1 MELSA
6 VVADMPLSRFCLGRL
21 TGYNLST
28 LRAVKIYRQ
37 PAVDGCGN
45 GELNM
50 AFVTGTDSGTDREIK
65 GWKFAVGSGI
75 LGWVLDAFDFFVV
88 VFLFDTLSEHFHVS
102 KASVVYTLTLTL
114 AMRPVGALFFG
125 ALADRF
131 GRKRPLIFCVLYF
144 SLLTVL
150 TGLAPNYLFFVICRA
165 LYGIGMGG
173 YWGIG
178 ASYAMEMSPRRFRGV
193 LSGMMQSGYPMG
205 YLLAAVAMQTLA
217 PVFGW
222 KSVFFV
228 GAPVAVLIVI
238 LTMFAPESE
247 AWKQHRPES
256 MGQIFSSLLRHK
268 KMFLYLLLM
277 MSVMLCLSHGTQD
290 LYPDF
295 LKSIPGLA
303 AKTIFGMKTLY
314 GIPILYNIGAIV
326 GALFFGQ
333 LSQKIGRRNAIML
346 ALVISLLSIPA
357 WAFGTSLGVLVV
369 GSYLMQT
376 GVQGAFGVIPAHL
389 NELSPDAV
397 RSLFPGFVYQLG
409 VLLASPATAIEFVLR
424 DHFGYPW
431 ALTMFEA
438 AVIVLMI
445 VIFWF
450 GPEARDR
457 SFLRE
462 SQEQSVAR

>member
-1 MELSA
+1 MMEINHE
-6 VVADMPLSRFCLGRL
+6 
-21 TGYNLST
+21 T
-28 LRAVKIYRQ
+28 
-37 PAVDGCGN
+37 
-45 GELNM
+45 
-50 AFVTGTDSGTDREIK
+50 K
-65 GWKFAVGSGI
+65 GWKFAVSSGI

-88 VFLFDTLSEHFHVS
+88 VFLFDTLSAHFHVS

-114 AMRPVGALFFG
+114 AMRPLGALFFG

-150 TGLAPNYLFFVICRA
+150 TGLAPNYIFFVVCRA

-178 ASYAMEMSPRRFRGV
+178 ASYAMESSPRRFRGV
-193 LSGMMQSGYPMG
+193 LSGLLQAGYPMG
-205 YLLAAVAMQTLA
+205 YLLAAVAMQTLTPA
-217 PVFGW
+217 FGW
-222 KSVFFV
+222 RSVFFI
-228 GAPVAVLIVI
+228 GAPVALSIVVLT
-238 LTMFAPESE
+238 LFAPESE
-247 AWKQHRPES
+247 AWKQHRTTS
-256 MGQIFSSLLRHK
+256 MSRIFGSLLEHK
-268 KMFLYLLLM
+268 SIFLYLLLM
-277 MSVMLCLSHGTQD
+277 MSVLLCLSHGTQD

-295 LKSIPGLA
+295 LKSIPGITE
-303 AKTIFGMKTLY
+303 KSVFGMKALY

-326 GALFFGQ
+326 GALIFGQ

-346 ALVISLLSIPA
+346 SLVIALLSIPA
-357 WAFGTSLGVLVV
+357 WAFGTTLGVLVV

-409 VLLASPATAIEFVLR
+409 VLLASPATAIEFKLR

-431 ALTMFEA
+431 ALTMFEGSA
-438 AVIVLMI
+438 IVLMI
-445 VIFWF
+445 IIFWF

-457 SFLRE
+457 SFLLERDK
-462 SQEQSVAR
+462 

>member
-1 MELSA
+1 
-6 VVADMPLSRFCLGRL
+6 V
-21 TGYNLST
+21 
-28 LRAVKIYRQ
+28 
-37 PAVDGCGN
+37 
-45 GELNM
+45 M
-50 AFVTGTDSGTDREIK
+50 AFAAGKNTGIDREMK
-65 GWKFAVGSGI
+65 GWKFAVTSGI

-88 VFLFDTLSEHFHVS
+88 VFLFDTLAAHFHVS

-114 AMRPVGALFFG
+114 AMRPLGALFFG

-131 GRKRPLIFCVLYF
+131 GRKRPLILCVLYF

-150 TGLAPNYLFFVICRA
+150 TGLSPNYLVFVVCRA

-178 ASYAMEMSPRRFRGV
+178 ASYAMESSPRRYRGF
-193 LSGMMQSGYPMG
+193 LSGMMQAGYPMG
-205 YLLAAVAMQTLA
+205 YLLASVAMQTLTPA
-217 PVFGW
+217 FGW
-222 KSVFFV
+222 RSVFFI
-228 GAPVAVLIVI
+228 GAPVAVLIVL
-238 LTMFAPESE
+238 LTLFAPESE
-247 AWKQHRPES
+247 AWKQHRPAS
-256 MGQIFSSLLRHK
+256 MGQIFNSLLQHK
-268 KMFLYLLLM
+268 KQFLYLLLM

-295 LKSIPGLA
+295 LKSIPGIA
-303 AKTIFGMKTLY
+303 TQGIFGMKALY
-314 GIPILYNIGAIV
+314 GIPILYNIGAIL

-333 LSQKIGRRNAIML
+333 LSQKIGRRNSIML
-346 ALVISLLSIPA
+346 ALLISLFSIPA
-357 WAFGTSLGVLVV
+357 WAFGTSLEVLVV

-424 DHFGYPW
+424 DRFGYPW
-431 ALTMFEA
+431 ALTMFEGS
-438 AVIVLMI
+438 VIVLMI

-462 SQEQSVAR
+462 SQDQSIAR

>member
-1 MELSA
+1 
-6 VVADMPLSRFCLGRL
+6 
-21 TGYNLST
+21 
-28 LRAVKIYRQ
+28 
-37 PAVDGCGN
+37 
-45 GELNM
+45 M
-50 AFVTGTDSGTDREIK
+50 AFVTGTNTGIDREMK

-88 VFLFDTLSEHFHVS
+88 VFLFDTLAEHFHVS

-114 AMRPVGALFFG
+114 AMRPLGALFFG

-131 GRKRPLIFCVLYF
+131 GRRRPLIVCVLYF

-150 TGLAPNYLFFVICRA
+150 TGLAPNYLVFVICRA

-178 ASYAMEMSPRRFRGV
+178 ASYAMESSPRRFRGF
-193 LSGMMQSGYPMG
+193 LSGMMQAGYPMG
-205 YLLAAVAMQTLA
+205 YLLASVAMQTLTPA
-217 PVFGW
+217 FGW
-222 KSVFFV
+222 RSVFFV
-228 GAPVAVLIVI
+228 GAPVAVLIVA
-238 LTMFAPESE
+238 LTLFAPESE
-247 AWKQHRPES
+247 AWKQNRPAS
-256 MGQIFSSLLRHK
+256 MRHIFSSLLQHRG
-268 KMFLYLLLM
+268 MFFYLLLM

-295 LKSIPGLA
+295 LKSIPGVVAQSVL
-303 AKTIFGMKTLY
+303 GMKALY
-314 GIPILYNIGAIV
+314 GIPILYNTGAIL
-326 GALFFGQ
+326 GALAFGQ
-333 LSQKIGRRNAIML
+333 LSQKIGRRFSIML

-357 WAFGTSLGVLVV
+357 WAFGTSLSVLVI

-389 NELSPDAV
+389 NELSPDVV

-431 ALTMFEA
+431 ALTMFEGT
-438 AVIVLMI
+438 VIVLMI

-462 SQEQSVAR
+462 SEKQPVAR

>member
-1 MELSA
+1 
-6 VVADMPLSRFCLGRL
+6 
-21 TGYNLST
+21 
-28 LRAVKIYRQ
+28 
-37 PAVDGCGN
+37 
-45 GELNM
+45 M
-50 AFVTGTDSGTDREIK
+50 AFVTGTDTIATQETK
-65 GWKFAVGSGI
+65 GWKFAVGSGV
-75 LGWVLDAFDFFVV
+75 LGWTLDAFDFFVV
-88 VFLFDTLSEHFHVS
+88 VFLFDTLAEHFHVS

-114 AMRPVGALFFG
+114 AMRPLGALFFG
-125 ALADRF
+125 ALADRY
-131 GRKRPLIFCVLYF
+131 GRKHLLILCVLYF

-178 ASYAMEMSPRRFRGV
+178 ASYAMESSPRRFRGI
-193 LSGMMQSGYPMG
+193 LSGMIQSGYPMG
-205 YLLAAVAMQTLA
+205 YLLASVAMQTVA
-217 PVFGW
+217 PIFGW
-222 KSVFFV
+222 RSVFFV
-228 GAPVAVLIVI
+228 GAPVAVLVVV
-238 LTMFAPESE
+238 LTLFAPESE
-247 AWKQHRPES
+247 AWKQHRPTS
-256 MGQIFSSLLRHK
+256 MGQIFNSLIHHK
-268 KMFLYLLLM
+268 AIFLYLLLM
-277 MSVMLCLSHGTQD
+277 MSVLLCLSHGTQD

-295 LKSIPGLA
+295 LKSIAGIGS
-303 AKTIFGMKTLY
+303 KTILGMKPLY
-314 GIPILYNIGAIV
+314 GLPILYNIGAIV
-326 GALFFGQ
+326 GALIFGQ
-333 LSQKIGRRNAIML
+333 LSQKIGRRNFIML
-346 ALVISLLSIPA
+346 ALVVALLSIPA

-409 VLLASPATAIEFVLR
+409 VLLASPATAVEFVLR

-431 ALTMFEA
+431 ALTMFEGS
-438 AVIVLMI
+438 VIVLMI

-462 SQEQSVAR
+462 PAK